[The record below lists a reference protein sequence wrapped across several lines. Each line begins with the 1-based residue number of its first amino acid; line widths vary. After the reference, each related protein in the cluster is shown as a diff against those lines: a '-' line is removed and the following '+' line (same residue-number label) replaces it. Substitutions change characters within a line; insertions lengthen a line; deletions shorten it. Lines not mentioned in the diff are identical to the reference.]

1 MFTKALFVF
10 TQVISIVTTVILAY
24 NYAKDYADANPPPP
38 PTLSPLSLELL
49 KIRPPFFDIT
59 TPKPSPGPPFT
70 YFSGLFIRFFPTV
83 IMFLWLTTV
92 CADRQTNTPQIQKTH
107 RNVIFGYGGIMVCSV
122 ISQLVVM
129 VWRNDLRVSW
139 VTLFKQNLQKIY
151 FETFYLVVYSTL
163 LMFNLSPIPF
173 FLFFICD
180 QLPKYE
186 IKKCDKAN
194 LFKLKI
200 AGIQLFI
207 SLFLSLL
214 FLVISGFETSKLIF
228 MVTIW
233 YTVFFSAAISE
244 FCAICEYGIQLR
256 DEGERIG
263 VYEQQERGGAI
274 IYRYVGVSINPD
286 IHIFFRP
293 AYGHPHNSNIVETK
307 QIEDPAPEKSRRYVY
322 RCVHK
327 SRCPFFRPPGSGRRT
342 TMASMIAASGN
353 SVKTENEVDPPTV
366 HLNCKVCTQPYSTIT
381 TVTTPRILVRCGH
394 TVCQG
399 CIQNLMDPQQH
410 QVICPFCRKDI
421 SVPDGLVEELPK
433 NFAILELVEKEN

>member
-1 MFTKALFVF
+1 MFTKALIVL

-24 NYAKDYADANPPPP
+24 NYAKDYEAANPPP
-38 PTLSPLSLELL
+38 PTLSPENVETFL

-59 TPKPSPGPPFT
+59 TPKPSPGSPFIP
-70 YFSGLFIRFFPTV
+70 FSTDFRRIFPIV
-83 IMFLWLTTV
+83 IMFIKLSIL
-92 CADRQTNTPQIQKTH
+92 CAERHANTPQLQKTH
-107 RNVIFGYGGIMVCSV
+107 QNLIFGYGGIVTCAV
-122 ISQLVVM
+122 ISQFLVM
-129 VWRNDLRVSW
+129 VFRNDL
-139 VTLFKQNLQKIY
+139 K
-151 FETFYLVVYSTL
+151 VVYSIL

-186 IKKCDKAN
+186 IKNSDEAN

-200 AGIQLFI
+200 AGIQLSI
-207 SLFLSLL
+207 SLLLSLL

-228 MVTIW
+228 MVTMW

-244 FCAICEYGIQLR
+244 FCAIYLQMATLSKQNKLKILNR
-256 DEGERIG
+256 KNPEGMS
-263 VYEQQERGGAI
+263 
-274 IYRYVGVSINPD
+274 VGVSINPD
-286 IHIFFRP
+286 VHFFSD
-293 AYGHPHNSNIVETK
+293 H
-307 QIEDPAPEKSRRYVY
+307 QDPVNVPRWQE
-322 RCVHK
+322 
-327 SRCPFFRPPGSGRRT
+327 
-342 TMASMIAASGN
+342 N

-410 QVICPFCRKDI
+410 QVICPFCRKDT
-421 SVPDGLVEELPK
+421 SVPDGLVEELPR
-433 NFAILELVEKEN
+433 NFAIWSWWRRHVIVDRKLEKN